1 MGGVHGGSGTPAAC
15 APVSPA
21 LSLRVSP
28 RSGGL
33 LMNRGASLVP
43 AAVAASLQFSQV
55 IFGHLIGITLLREP
69 VTLGGALGLVPVGA
83 GVGAVARA

>member
-1 MGGVHGGSGTPAAC
+1 M
-15 APVSPA
+15 
-21 LSLRVSP
+21 
-28 RSGGL
+28 
-33 LMNRGASLVP
+33 VP

-83 GVGAVARA
+83 GVGVGDVVLVLSTLIVPYWLKAPLKLPAGLLTPEALWVG